1 MGGTTSKEDEVII
14 DVNGEYH
21 RRKSAAPDP
30 NEVAVGAEKKDEA
43 EAADV
48 KPATADTADAKRGF
62 VAAKDDDWQHADI
75 YLEAPGP
82 KKKKATSKAKTCL
95 FFGTCF
101 GVCAC
106 CSK

>member
-30 NEVAVGAEKKDEA
+30 NEVAGGVEKKDEA

-75 YLEAPGP
+75 YTRSAPGP
-82 KKKKATSKAKTCL
+82 KKASSSKAKTCL

-106 CSK
+106 CTK